1 MRAVEELLHSEQ
13 LETDAAPVASTRG
26 TEKSMQ
32 FRLGLLIGL
41 ASLCTAAD
49 LGSGLEKFKARDYA
63 GAESEL
69 RAVVAAEPEN
79 VEALRVLGLALER
92 QGKNQDALPFL
103 EKAAQTAPDSA
114 AVKLAQAGAYAG
126 EKQYD
131 KASELVEAAAAQQG
145 DNPELPYY
153 RGMLAVLKKQHKE
166 AVPLLETAIR
176 QDPDNAYAHYYAGL
190 AYSSTKRPDKMVEAF
205 SNFLRLEPKAPEAAK
220 VRSFLRSSR

>member
-1 MRAVEELLHSEQ
+1 
-13 LETDAAPVASTRG
+13 
-26 TEKSMQ
+26 MQ
-32 FRLGLLIGL
+32 FRLGLLTGL
-41 ASLCTAAD
+41 ASLCMAAD
-49 LGSGLEKFKARDYA
+49 LGRGVEKFNARDYA

-92 QGKNQDALPFL
+92 QGKNHDALPFL

-131 KASELVEAAAAQQG
+131 KASELVDAAAAQQG

-190 AYSSTKRPDKMVEAF
+190 AYSNTKRPDKMVEAF

-220 VRSFLRSSR
+220 VRSFLKSSR